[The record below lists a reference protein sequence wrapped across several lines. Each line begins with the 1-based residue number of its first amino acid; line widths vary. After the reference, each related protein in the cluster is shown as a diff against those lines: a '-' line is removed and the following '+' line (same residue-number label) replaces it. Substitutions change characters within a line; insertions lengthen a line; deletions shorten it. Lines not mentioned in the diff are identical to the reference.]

1 MDNANT
7 ENRGDDKYIYVR
19 SEELLYK
26 IADSGNLDQLEEIV
40 HEKKYKFRVTPD
52 VKEVCDK
59 FFAEKEA
66 EKKSK
71 KVKQELDHKGI
82 INLG

>member
-1 MDNANT
+1 MDNSA

-26 IADSGNLDQLEEIV
+26 LADAGLLDQLEEIV
-40 HEKKYKFRVTPD
+40 YDKRFKFKISDDLKSVT
-52 VKEVCDK
+52 DK
-59 FFAEKEA
+59 FFQQKEA

-71 KVKQELDHKGI
+71 KETK
-82 INLG
+82 N